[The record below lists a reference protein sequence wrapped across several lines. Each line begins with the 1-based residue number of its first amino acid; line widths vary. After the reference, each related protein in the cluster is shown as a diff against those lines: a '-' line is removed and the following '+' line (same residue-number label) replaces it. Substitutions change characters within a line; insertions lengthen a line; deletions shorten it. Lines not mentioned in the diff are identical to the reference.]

1 MRLLSDIV
9 ESIRQVCR
17 YEKTVRV
24 DTKALQS
31 VMMIFVLVMLLIDIE
46 NFKLGKYIIGG
57 VTLAVAVMS
66 IVLVIVLKYIKNVY
80 RICQAAVVVFFILA
94 VIISIEG
101 TNDGFSLLWFLLLL
115 VITLVLL
122 GLHFGAPVCIFF
134 VLYITVLFWT
144 PLNNM
149 LIYNYTRDYLF
160 YYPIFYWGFCL
171 LVVAMDIFYKLYQIR
186 QADNE
191 KNLEA
196 EVLEAVEG
204 TKKLMIDAV
213 TAISQMLDEKDVYTQ
228 EHSKRAAEY
237 SKLIAK
243 NLKAH
248 EFTDEEISLIYRS
261 AFLHD
266 IGKIAV
272 PDAVLNKPAKLTD
285 EEYGI
290 MKNHT
295 VWGGQILSGLEFLPQ
310 ADMGAVYHHERYDGK
325 GYPYGIKGEEL
336 PWMVRIISAADSLDA
351 MNSNRCYRKHCDKDY
366 IIGEFEKGAGT
377 QFDKSVA
384 ETVITLIEEGRIVI

>member
-1 MRLLSDIV
+1 
-9 ESIRQVCR
+9 
-17 YEKTVRV
+17 
-24 DTKALQS
+24 
-31 VMMIFVLVMLLIDIE
+31 MLLIDIE

-101 TNDGFSLLWFLLLL
+101 TNDGFSLLWFLLLP

-122 GLHFGAPVCIFF
+122 GMPFGAPVCIFF
-134 VLYITVLFWT
+134 GLYITVLFWT

>member
-31 VMMIFVLVMLLIDIE
+31 VMMIFALVMLLIDIE

-94 VIISIEG
+94 VIISIVG
-101 TNDGFSLLWFLLLL
+101 ANDGFALLWFLLLP

-122 GLHFGAPVCIFF
+122 GMPFGAPACIFF
-134 VLYITVLFWT
+134 GLYITVLFWT

-171 LVVAMDIFYKLYQIR
+171 LVVVMDIFYKLYQIR

-191 KNLEA
+191 KNLET

-213 TAISQMLDEKDVYTQ
+213 TAISQMLDEKDGYTQ
-228 EHSKRAAEY
+228 EHSKRVAEY
-237 SKLIAK
+237 SKLIAR

-272 PDAVLNKPAKLTD
+272 PDAVLNKPARLTD

-310 ADMGAVYHHERYDGK
+310 ADIGAVYHHERYDGK

>member
-1 MRLLSDIV
+1 MRLLSEIV

-24 DTKALQS
+24 DIKALQS
-31 VMMIFVLVMLLIDIE
+31 VMMIFALVMLLIDIE
-46 NFKLGKYIIGG
+46 NFKLGKYIICG

-94 VIISIEG
+94 VIISIVG
-101 TNDGFSLLWFLLLL
+101 ANDGFALLWFLLLP

-122 GLHFGAPVCIFF
+122 GMTFGAPVCIFF
-134 VLYITVLFWT
+134 GLYITVLFWT

-171 LVVAMDIFYKLYQIR
+171 LVVVMDIFYKLYQIR

-213 TAISQMLDEKDVYTQ
+213 TAISQMLDEKDGYTQ
-228 EHSKRAAEY
+228 EHSKRVAEY

-272 PDAVLNKPAKLTD
+272 PDAVLNKPARLTD

-310 ADMGAVYHHERYDGK
+310 ADIGAVYHHERYDGK